1 MPIEVE
7 KAEKRCGELGVW
19 IVKFLERNRGYAYS
33 IDEIMEALG
42 FEFKLLP
49 VYFRDERIPQPEAA
63 PIIIREIIS
72 MLRVMFVL
80 DCLVR
85 EGKIKEIYAE
95 GKKHYYVE

>member
-85 EGKIKEIYAE
+85 EGKIRKSTLKAKNITT
-95 GKKHYYVE
+95 